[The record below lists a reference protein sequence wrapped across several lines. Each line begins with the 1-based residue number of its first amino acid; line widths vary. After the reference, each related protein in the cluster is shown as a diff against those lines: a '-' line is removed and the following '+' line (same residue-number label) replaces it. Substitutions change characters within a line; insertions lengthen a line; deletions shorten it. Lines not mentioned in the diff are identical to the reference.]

1 MLMAEEGEA
10 EEDLMRRWHRLG
22 VSFEWQ
28 LGNEVFVMNL
38 KGDGAVIKLRLNI
51 AQPCLSPVLTSV
63 PCRYELRETRTL
75 RS

>member
-10 EEDLMRRWHRLG
+10 EEDLMWRWHRLK

-38 KGDGAVIKLRLNI
+38 MGEE
-51 AQPCLSPVLTSV
+51 QW
-63 PCRYELRETRTL
+63 
-75 RS
+75 